1 MDTPPASAPAPA
13 PAPAH
18 PSPFARQSTCVAIG
32 GRGVLIEG
40 ASGTGKSSLALE
52 LIDRGAALVG
62 DDSVLLMAGNGM
74 LLARP
79 HPNTRGLIEVRNLG
93 LLPFP
98 CVEEVPLALLVTL
111 DPEAPRFI
119 EIPQTTEIAGIPLP
133 HLRLWP
139 GSGPLALKT
148 ELALSHFGHRPG

>member
-1 MDTPPASAPAPA
+1 MSMSTPSASAPAPA
-13 PAPAH
+13 Q
-18 PSPFARQSTCVAIG
+18 PSAFPRQSTCVAIG

-62 DDSVLLMAGNGM
+62 DDSVLLTAGNGV

-98 CVEEVPLALLVTL
+98 CVEEVPLALLITL

-119 EIPQTTEIAGIPLP
+119 EIPQTIEIGGISLP

-139 GSGPLALKT
+139 GSGPLALKA
-148 ELALSHFGHRPG
+148 ELALSHFGNRLG